1 MKYGK
6 LSKRLK
12 NNRFRNKM
20 KHVGMLAYLTESKE
34 EMFIFKK
41 KILSIRKEKKA
52 FEKTKA

>member
-1 MKYGK
+1 
-6 LSKRLK
+6 
-12 NNRFRNKM
+12 
-20 KHVGMLAYLTESKE
+20 MLAYLTESKE